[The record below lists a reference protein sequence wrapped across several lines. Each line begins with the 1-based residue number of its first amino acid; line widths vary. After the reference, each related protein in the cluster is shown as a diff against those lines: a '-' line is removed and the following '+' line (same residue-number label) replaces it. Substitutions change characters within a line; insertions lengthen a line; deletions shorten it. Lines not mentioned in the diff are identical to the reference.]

1 MSGSETL
8 VAFQSIDTNS
18 DGYYDIGVSN
28 TPKTWTTNDWDG
40 YISSL
45 DSFQDTGVVV
55 FALSNDDTKTDADI
69 SAALP
74 ELFSS
79 LQEAWIN
86 VANVNISGTTSQ
98 THSLESAPCGST
110 ADYCL
115 AADGTNIFMPG
126 YNDYSLS
133 GSTYGT
139 SSGSSFAAPQV
150 SGAVALLAS
159 HFPNHS
165 PEALADRLFASA
177 NNVIGF
183 TQTGTVT
190 FGNGVEH

>member
-45 DSFQDTGVVV
+45 DSFQDNGVVV

-74 ELFSS
+74 ELF
-79 LQEAWIN
+79 Q
-86 VANVNISGTTSQ
+86 
-98 THSLESAPCGST
+98 
-110 ADYCL
+110 
-115 AADGTNIFMPG
+115 
-126 YNDYSLS
+126 
-133 GSTYGT
+133 
-139 SSGSSFAAPQV
+139 
-150 SGAVALLAS
+150 
-159 HFPNHS
+159 
-165 PEALADRLFASA
+165 
-177 NNVIGF
+177 
-183 TQTGTVT
+183 
-190 FGNGVEH
+190 